1 MRPVVGTVVSR
12 VLRVVGAEHDRD
24 DVPLVCGERGVLR
37 PLPERGVRAL
47 RVHQKRR
54 PPVSPG
60 SREKDMDTLTS
71 HLHHGR
77 AAGAHVGN
85 LVLARV
91 LDIEH
96 DLKLARVRVI
106 SAGGTYARRDGIAD
120 AADEDLCKAC
130 RAGSAVG
137 RANGVCISL
146 ACSGGDITCASES
159 FF

>member
-1 MRPVVGTVVSR
+1 MIVMMSHLFVVS
-12 VLRVVGAEHDRD
+12 VVY
-24 DVPLVCGERGVLR
+24 CGRFQNGESAPCESIKRG
-37 PLPERGVRAL
+37 G
-47 RVHQKRR
+47 RR
-54 PPVSPG
+54 SAQD

-71 HLHHGR
+71 HLHHRR

-146 ACSGGDITCASES
+146 ACSDGDITCASES